1 MFFFSN
7 FARVASKHDREA
19 LFGVFRV
26 MKRKAAVSA
35 ILVMLLAVST
45 LSYAE
50 TGSIQITFVRAGRFI
65 EGTGNLFYE
74 TNKYRFDISG
84 LDTTLIRV
92 RKLYLVGA
100 ALNLRAA
107 EDIVGTYA
115 AVDAGS
121 AVVGYAMQA
130 RLQNA
135 NGVILEIEGVNLAN
149 KFTLDLTGM
158 TITSREWTPQLDLHL

>member
-1 MFFFSN
+1 MTALIRVNSRCLGRGTNGPLLGVYPFSQGGISASFWSPYRTHREGDRMFFFSN

-100 ALNLRAA
+100 ALN
-107 EDIVGTYA
+107 
-115 AVDAGS
+115 
-121 AVVGYAMQA
+121 
-130 RLQNA
+130 
-135 NGVILEIEGVNLAN
+135 
-149 KFTLDLTGM
+149 
-158 TITSREWTPQLDLHL
+158 